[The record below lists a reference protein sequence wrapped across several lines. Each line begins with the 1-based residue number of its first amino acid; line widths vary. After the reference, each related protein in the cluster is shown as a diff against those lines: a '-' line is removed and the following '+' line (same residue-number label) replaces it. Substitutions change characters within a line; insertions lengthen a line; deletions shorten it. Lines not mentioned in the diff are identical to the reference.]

1 MHLVTIL
8 RGVQGCGTV
17 HFYPH
22 FDPSKNADFLRL
34 KDVFEYPDNPDNVDY
49 RQGAQQMKTMSATT
63 ASKEFGLFLDT
74 AQREP
79 VIVTKKNRPV
89 TVTLSYQ
96 DWEEMVT
103 ARIERG
109 IEAGLADIEKGDFT
123 EITPTSAEERIA
135 RFQKRAADSGS

>member
-1 MHLVTIL
+1 
-8 RGVQGCGTV
+8 
-17 HFYPH
+17 
-22 FDPSKNADFLRL
+22 
-34 KDVFEYPDNPDNVDY
+34 
-49 RQGAQQMKTMSATT
+49 MKTMSATN

-96 DWEEMVT
+96 DWQEMVT

-109 IEAGLADIEKGDFT
+109 IEAGLADIEKGSFT
-123 EITPTSAEERIA
+123 EITRTSAEERIA
-135 RFQKRAADSGS
+135 RFQKRAADSVS

>member
-1 MHLVTIL
+1 
-8 RGVQGCGTV
+8 
-17 HFYPH
+17 
-22 FDPSKNADFLRL
+22 
-34 KDVFEYPDNPDNVDY
+34 
-49 RQGAQQMKTMSATT
+49 MKTMSATT

-109 IEAGLADIEKGDFT
+109 IEAGLAEIEKGDFT